1 MISIDAPIRRVP
13 RYVVGLFFGLL
24 LLLGGLLFSDY
35 GVSWDEQLDRTN
47 GLVNLRYIGELV
59 APDWVALHPRSQN
72 LPRLQGYRE
81 NDHGVLFE
89 LPLALFDALRSGRDP
104 RPYYL
109 LRHGAVFLVS
119 LCGLWALF
127 RLGTLCFHDERL
139 GLLAAGLLVLSPR
152 LFGESFY
159 NGKDVPFMA
168 AFTLGA
174 YTLAWLLEQPSWRR
188 SLVHAL
194 VTAAATD
201 IRMLGLLLVP
211 FTIMLL
217 GLQFLSDTTPI
228 ARRWLLKAGL
238 VYALTTAIGIV
249 AGWPYLWANPL
260 GNLASAFFSLSHF
273 RWTGHV
279 LYWGH
284 VLPAKDIPWHYA
296 LVWISITTPIAY
308 QVAALVGLG
317 MVTVRLLRQPWAT
330 LQTSAGR
337 LDLLLIAWL
346 VLPLGLV
353 ISLHSVLYDGWRHL
367 YFIYPALLL
376 LAVRGGLTLGQ
387 LWHQSASWRRL
398 VVGLA
403 LLASAEAVLT
413 VVRMAWMHP
422 HQQTYFSYLP
432 RQQVERLFERD
443 YWGLSFRQGLAYV
456 VAHQPTGPIAI
467 DLTNIILLDN
477 NKVWL
482 SPADRSRLVVTPR
495 PLAQY
500 FITTYRTTP
509 GSYPNSIG
517 QEIFWVRADGVKIL
531 SVFQCRQ
538 PGSSS
543 GTTLVR

>member
-1 MISIDAPIRRVP
+1 MRSIDAPIRQVP

-24 LLLGGLLFSDY
+24 LLLGGLVFSDY

-47 GLVNLRYIGELV
+47 GLVNLRYIGELI
-59 APDWVALHPRSQN
+59 APEWVAQHPRSQHV
-72 LPRLQGYRE
+72 PRLQGYHD

-119 LCGLWALF
+119 LGGLWALF
-127 RLGTLCFHDERL
+127 RLGTLRFHDERL

-168 AFTLGA
+168 AFTLGV
-174 YTLAWLLEQPSWRR
+174 YTLTWLLEQPSWQRA
-188 SLVHAL
+188 LVHAL
-194 VTAAATD
+194 VTAAAID
-201 IRMLGLLLVP
+201 IRALGLLLVP
-211 FTIMLL
+211 FTFMLL
-217 GLQFLSDTTPI
+217 GLQFLSNTNPFT
-228 ARRWLLKAGL
+228 RRWLLIVGL
-238 VYALTTAIGIV
+238 IYGLTMAIGVV

-273 RWTGHV
+273 SWTGHV

-284 VLPAKDIPWHYA
+284 ILPAKDIPWHYA

-317 MVTVRLLRQPWAT
+317 IVIAGLLRQPWAT

-337 LDLLLIAWL
+337 LDLLLIGWL

-376 LAVRGGLTLGQ
+376 LAVRGGVAVGQ
-387 LWHQSASWRRL
+387 RRHQSAGWHWL

-413 VVRMAWMHP
+413 AIRMVWMHP

-432 RQQVERLFERD
+432 RRQVERLFERD

-456 VAHQPTGPIAI
+456 VAHQPTGPVCIEV
-467 DLTNIILLDN
+467 THTILLDN
-477 NKVWL
+477 NKSWL
-482 SPADRSRLVVTPR
+482 SPTDQARLVVAPR
-495 PLAQY
+495 SLGQY
-500 FITTYRTTP
+500 FITTYRTMP
-509 GSYPNSIG
+509 GSYPDSVG

-531 SVFQCRQ
+531 SVFQRRQ
-538 PGSSS
+538 AGISPGVAP
-543 GTTLVR
+543 VR